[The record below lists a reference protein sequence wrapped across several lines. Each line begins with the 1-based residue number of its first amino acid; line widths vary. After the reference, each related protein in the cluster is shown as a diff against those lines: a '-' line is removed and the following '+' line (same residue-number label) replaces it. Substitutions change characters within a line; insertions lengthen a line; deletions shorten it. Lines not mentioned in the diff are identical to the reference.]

1 MKKTKRPDASVVE
14 EFCKLFYQFC
24 LDNEKYIFEKYSLY
38 DLSKLVEGNFKST
51 LKYLRHSYQTYEKS
65 ISLLSESLLVNFN
78 DPIKINKTGD
88 EMESLFSSLLDF
100 NMSEIKDNDHY
111 YDLSNISIEKN
122 KIKDKELFLNLTRYI
137 CGVIL
142 YLSDRRRE
150 LNNLIISCA

>member
-1 MKKTKRPDASVVE
+1 
-14 EFCKLFYQFC
+14 
-24 LDNEKYIFEKYSLY
+24 
-38 DLSKLVEGNFKST
+38 LSKLVEGNFKST